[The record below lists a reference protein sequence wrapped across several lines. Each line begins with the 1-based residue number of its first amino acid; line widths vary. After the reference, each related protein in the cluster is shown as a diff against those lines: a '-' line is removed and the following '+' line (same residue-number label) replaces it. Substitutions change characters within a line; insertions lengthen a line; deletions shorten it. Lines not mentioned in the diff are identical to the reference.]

1 MTLPCT
7 PTVVMRLG
15 TGAGFGIPL
24 VLGDP
29 STGILGTNVL
39 ASATAEFVNIT
50 DDVQRISI
58 NHGRDRQFEQYL
70 PGTATI
76 QFLDFTGDWN
86 PANTSGAYYGKIKPM
101 VLVRVETEYQSTG
114 YKLFTGYVSSWDY
127 TWADQSAD
135 YAIVT
140 IQCVDGFRMLQLANI
155 DNVAG
160 AANKDLPGERINQ
173 ILDEVGW
180 PSTLRN
186 IDLGDTELENDPGG
200 FRSALSA
207 IQIIEQ
213 SDLGAFFIDH
223 AGNAT
228 YYSRTTLSQLAAD
241 PNPYEFSDDGTEIAY
256 QDIDIN
262 FDETE
267 LANSVTFTRLSGQP
281 QTASDAASIDE
292 YFLRSYNR
300 SDLMM
305 ETNALALAR
314 ATSVLGYRKQPR
326 IRIDSFTLDMSSDST
341 RVEPGLA
348 LEIGDPV
355 IVTRR
360 MAGTSDLTVRVSIQG
375 HRSDITPDRWIT
387 TFTTAYPLSTAF
399 ILGSTEFGVL
409 GTNTI

>member
-1 MTLPCT
+1 MTLPCQ

-24 VLGDP
+24 ILGDP

-39 ASATAEFVNIT
+39 GTNDVEFVNIT
-50 DDVQRISI
+50 DEVQRISI

-76 QFLDFTGDWN
+76 QYLDFTGDWN

-101 VLVRVETEYQSTG
+101 VLVRVETTYQATG

-140 IQCVDGFRMLQLANI
+140 IQCVDAFRMLQLANI
-155 DNVAG
+155 DTVPG
-160 AANKDLPGERINQ
+160 AANKDLPGERINL
-173 ILDEVGW
+173 ILDAIGW

-200 FRSALSA
+200 FRPALTA
-207 IQIIEQ
+207 IQTIEQ

-228 YYSRTTLSQLAAD
+228 YYSRATLSQLAAD
-241 PNPYEFSDDGTEIAY
+241 PNPYEFSDDGTDIAY
-256 QDIDIN
+256 QDIDVN
-262 FDETE
+262 YDETE
-267 LANSVTFTRLSGQP
+267 LANQVTFTRLSGQP
-281 QTASDAASIDE
+281 QTASDSASIDE

-300 SDLMM
+300 SGLMM
-305 ETNALALAR
+305 ETNATALAR
-314 ATSVLGYRKQPR
+314 ATQVLNYRKQPR

-360 MAGTSDLTVRVSIQG
+360 MAGSSDLTVRLSIQG
-375 HRSDITPDRWIT
+375 HRSDITPDRWTT
-387 TFTTAYPLSTAF
+387 TFTTAYPLGTAF

-409 GTNTI
+409 GTNTL